1 MAAMYIFYSS
11 SGGLSNDL
19 RCLRVDEVRYN
30 LLIIS

>member
-1 MAAMYIFYSS
+1 MYIFHLD

-19 RCLRVDEVRYN
+19 KYLLVDEVRYN